1 MDAMA
6 SICRAR
12 FEAFGTAGQASKIKI
27 IPMAEMA
34 RRYASGSLNPSSLKL
49 AAAI

>member
-12 FEAFGTAGQASKIKI
+12 FEAFGTAGNAGKIKV
-27 IPMAEMA
+27 IPIAGMAL
-34 RRYASGSLNPSSLKL
+34 RYASGSLDPQTRIAH
-49 AAAI
+49 AAE